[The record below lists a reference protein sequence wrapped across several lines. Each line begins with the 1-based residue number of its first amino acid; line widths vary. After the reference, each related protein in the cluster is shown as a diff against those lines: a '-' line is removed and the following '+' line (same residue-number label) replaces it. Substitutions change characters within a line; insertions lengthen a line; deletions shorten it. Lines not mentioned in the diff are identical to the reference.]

1 MASDKDFMKIA
12 LLEAEYAFNEGEIPI
27 GAVLVYD
34 GKIISRAHNKK
45 ESTFDPTAHAEMV
58 VIKEAA
64 SVLNKWRLSHST
76 IYVTKEPCIMCAG
89 AMINAR
95 INKLVFGCSDPKG
108 GAVISLYRI
117 LTDERL
123 NHQVE
128 VVSGVLEDE
137 SKMILRRFF
146 DELRVAKK

>member
-34 GKIISRAHNKK
+34 GKIITRAHNKK

-95 INKLVFGCSDPKG
+95 IHKLVFGCSDPKG

-146 DELRVAKK
+146 DELRAAKK